1 MKNKLLVLVGVPG
14 SGKSTWISNQPWSAA
29 WHIVSTDKHV
39 DAYAA
44 SVGKSYSEVFE
55 EYMPTAVQLMADD
68 LVKARAA
75 YKNIVW
81 DQTSV
86 TRLSRMKKLRM
97 LPEYE
102 ATAMVFSTPAEDEL
116 SRRLK
121 SRPGKVIPQRV
132 LIQMIAGWED
142 PTLAEGFSKIVNA
155 GEFNA

>member
-14 SGKSTWISNQPWSAA
+14 SGKSTWISNQSWSAA

-39 DAYAA
+39 DDYAV

-55 EYMPTAVQLMADD
+55 EYMPIAIRLMADD
-68 LVKARAA
+68 VVKARAE

-97 LPEYE
+97 LPAYE
-102 ATAMVFSTPAEDEL
+102 ATAIVFPTPAEDEL

-132 LIQMIAGWED
+132 IIQMITGWEE
-142 PTLAEGFSKIVNA
+142 PTLDEGFSKIVHV
-155 GEFNA
+155 GDFNA